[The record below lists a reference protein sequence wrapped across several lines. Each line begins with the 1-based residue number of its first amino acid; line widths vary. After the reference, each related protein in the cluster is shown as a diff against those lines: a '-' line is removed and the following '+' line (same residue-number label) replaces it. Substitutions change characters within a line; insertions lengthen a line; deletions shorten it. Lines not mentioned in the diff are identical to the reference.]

1 MTNNQTL
8 VLIILTFIILITLVN
23 VIISIIER
31 RKQIA
36 KINTL
41 WDNKLKLESFI
52 RPNSRFDAQYR
63 AYRDHYN
70 KQSFIDDKTWSD
82 LNMDT
87 LFHKINFNFTAIGE
101 MRLYAT
107 LRGMFKVNQT
117 SLINMFKDNKVFRL
131 NVSYILSKIGKNVYP
146 LFPDQMLPSKRNIL
160 LMFCPLLPFI
170 GFAFIFLIPS
180 NGILICLTF
189 MILNAILSF
198 KLKKSYD
205 QDLKSIFYTANVI
218 KQSQALSKI
227 ESTPAISVDF
237 THFKASRRFSG
248 LLARVESQDMVSSII
263 MFIKLVFMIDYV
275 LFHLIQRSYF
285 KYQEEVM
292 ACYDYISILD
302 NHYSIAMYQHTLT
315 HYCYPKINNNINGL
329 QTKSIIHPLLDEE
342 NAIANTIDI
351 SNHILLTGSNASGKS
366 TFMKAV
372 ALNLI
377 LAQSIQT
384 ATAHSFI
391 YQPGYVMTSMANAD
405 DVLSGDSYF
414 MSELKSIRR
423 LFNTYQCNK
432 IYCFIDE
439 IFKGTNTTERIAAS
453 ESVLSFL
460 DNQKA
465 YHVIAA
471 THDVELSILLENTY
485 NNYHF
490 NESIQENSIFFDYKI
505 KPGKANTRNAIELLR
520 ITQFPIDIYPACSTK
535 YSKPLELISLIFIK
549 KLSAYLKVVTLR

>member
-52 RPNSRFDAQYR
+52 RPNSRFDAQYH

-70 KQSFIDDKTWSD
+70 EQSFIDDKTWSD

-117 SLINMFKDNKVFRL
+117 SLINMFKENKVFRL

-146 LFPDQMLPSKRNIL
+146 LFPDQMLPTKRNIL

-180 NGILICLTF
+180 KGILICLTF

-248 LLARVESQDMVSSII
+248 LLARVESQDMASSII

-292 ACYDYISILD
+292 TCYEYISILD

-315 HYCYPKINNNINGL
+315 HYCYPKINHNINGL
-329 QTKSIIHPLLDEE
+329 QMKSIIHPLLDEE

-423 LFNTYQCNK
+423 LFNTHQCNK

-453 ESVLSFL
+453 ESVLSYL

-465 YHVIAA
+465 YQVIAA
-471 THDVELSILLENTY
+471 THDVELSTLLENTY

-520 ITQFPIDIYPACSTK
+520 ITQFPIDIYQRAQQNIRN
-535 YSKPLELISLIFIK
+535 L
-549 KLSAYLKVVTLR
+549 

>member
-63 AYRDHYN
+63 TYRDHYN

-180 NGILICLTF
+180 KGILICLTF

-198 KLKKSYD
+198 KLKKFYD
-205 QDLKSIFYTANVI
+205 QDLKSVFYTANVI

-315 HYCYPKINNNINGL
+315 HFCYPKINHNINGL
-329 QTKSIIHPLLDEE
+329 QMKSIIHPLLDEE

-453 ESVLSFL
+453 ESVLSYL

-465 YHVIAA
+465 YQVIAA

-520 ITQFPIDIYPACSTK
+520 ITQFPIDIYQRAQQNIRN
-535 YSKPLELISLIFIK
+535 L
-549 KLSAYLKVVTLR
+549 

>member
-41 WDNKLKLESFI
+41 WENKLKLESFI
-52 RPNSRFDAQYR
+52 RPNSRFDAQYH

-70 KQSFIDDKTWSD
+70 EQSFIDDKTWSD

-117 SLINMFKDNKVFRL
+117 SLINMFKENKVFRL

-146 LFPDQMLPSKRNIL
+146 LFPDQMLPTKRNIL

-180 NGILICLTF
+180 KGILICLTF

-248 LLARVESQDMVSSII
+248 LLVRVESQDMASSII
-263 MFIKLVFMIDYV
+263 MFIKLVFMIDYF

-315 HYCYPKINNNINGL
+315 HYCYPKINHNINGL
-329 QTKSIIHPLLDEE
+329 QMKSIIHPLLDEE

-423 LFNTYQCNK
+423 LFNTHQCNK

-453 ESVLSFL
+453 ESVLSYL

-465 YHVIAA
+465 YQVIAA
-471 THDVELSILLENTY
+471 THDVELSTLLENTY

-520 ITQFPIDIYPACSTK
+520 ITQFPIDIYQRAQQNIRN
-535 YSKPLELISLIFIK
+535 L
-549 KLSAYLKVVTLR
+549 

>member
-63 AYRDHYN
+63 TYRDHYN

-117 SLINMFKDNKVFRL
+117 SLINMFKENKVFRL

-180 NGILICLTF
+180 KGILICLTF

-205 QDLKSIFYTANVI
+205 QDLKSVFYTANVI

-292 ACYDYISILD
+292 SCYDYISLLD

-329 QTKSIIHPLLDEE
+329 QMKSIIHPLLDEE

-423 LFNTYQCNK
+423 LFNTHQCNK

-453 ESVLSFL
+453 ESVLSYL

-465 YHVIAA
+465 YQVIAA
-471 THDVELSILLENTY
+471 THDVELSTLLENTY

-520 ITQFPIDIYPACSTK
+520 ITQFPIDIYQRAQQNIRN
-535 YSKPLELISLIFIK
+535 L
-549 KLSAYLKVVTLR
+549 

>member
-52 RPNSRFDAQYR
+52 RPNSRFDAQYH

-70 KQSFIDDKTWSD
+70 EQSFIDDKTWSD

-117 SLINMFKDNKVFRL
+117 SLINMFKENKVFRL

-146 LFPDQMLPSKRNIL
+146 LFPDQMLPTKRNIL

-180 NGILICLTF
+180 KGILICLTF

-248 LLARVESQDMVSSII
+248 LLARVESQDMASSII

-315 HYCYPKINNNINGL
+315 HYCYPKINHNINGL
-329 QTKSIIHPLLDEE
+329 QMKSIIHPLLDEE

-423 LFNTYQCNK
+423 LFNTHQCNK

-453 ESVLSFL
+453 ESVLSYL

-465 YHVIAA
+465 YQVIAA
-471 THDVELSILLENTY
+471 THDVELSTLLENTY
-485 NNYHF
+485 SNYHF

-520 ITQFPIDIYPACSTK
+520 ITQFPIDIYQRAQQNIRN
-535 YSKPLELISLIFIK
+535 L
-549 KLSAYLKVVTLR
+549 

>member
-63 AYRDHYN
+63 TYRDHYN

-117 SLINMFKDNKVFRL
+117 SLINMFKENKVFRL

-180 NGILICLTF
+180 KGILICLTF

-205 QDLKSIFYTANVI
+205 QDLKSVFYTANVI

-248 LLARVESQDMVSSII
+248 LLARVESQDMASSII

-292 ACYDYISILD
+292 TCYDYISILD

-315 HYCYPKINNNINGL
+315 HYCYPKINHNINGL
-329 QTKSIIHPLLDEE
+329 QMKSIIHPLLDEE

-453 ESVLSFL
+453 ESVLSYL

-465 YHVIAA
+465 YQVIAA

-520 ITQFPIDIYPACSTK
+520 ITQFPIDIYQRAQQNIRN
-535 YSKPLELISLIFIK
+535 L
-549 KLSAYLKVVTLR
+549 

>member
-63 AYRDHYN
+63 TYRDHYN

-146 LFPDQMLPSKRNIL
+146 LFPDQMLPTKRNIL

-180 NGILICLTF
+180 KGILICLTF

-329 QTKSIIHPLLDEE
+329 QMKSIIHPLLDEE

-453 ESVLSFL
+453 ESVLSYL

-465 YHVIAA
+465 YQVIAA

-520 ITQFPIDIYPACSTK
+520 ITQFPIDIYQRAQQNIRN
-535 YSKPLELISLIFIK
+535 L
-549 KLSAYLKVVTLR
+549 

>member
-52 RPNSRFDAQYR
+52 RPNSRFDAQYH
-63 AYRDHYN
+63 AYHDHYN
-70 KQSFIDDKTWSD
+70 EQSFIDDKTWSD

-117 SLINMFKDNKVFRL
+117 SLINMFKENKVFRL

-146 LFPDQMLPSKRNIL
+146 LFPDQMLPTKRNIL

-180 NGILICLTF
+180 KGILICLTF

-248 LLARVESQDMVSSII
+248 LLARVESQDMASSII

-292 ACYDYISILD
+292 TCYDYISILD

-315 HYCYPKINNNINGL
+315 HYCYPKINHNINGL
-329 QTKSIIHPLLDEE
+329 QMKSIIHPLLDEE

-423 LFNTYQCNK
+423 LFNTHQCNK

-453 ESVLSFL
+453 ESVLSYL

-465 YHVIAA
+465 YQVIAA
-471 THDVELSILLENTY
+471 THDVELSTLLENTY

-520 ITQFPIDIYPACSTK
+520 ITQFPIDIYQRAQQNIRN
-535 YSKPLELISLIFIK
+535 L
-549 KLSAYLKVVTLR
+549 

>member
-52 RPNSRFDAQYR
+52 RPNSRFDAQYH

-70 KQSFIDDKTWSD
+70 EQSFIDDKTLSD

-117 SLINMFKDNKVFRL
+117 SLINMFKENKVFRL

-146 LFPDQMLPSKRNIL
+146 LFPDQMLPTKRNIL

-180 NGILICLTF
+180 KGILICLTF

-248 LLARVESQDMVSSII
+248 LLARVESQDMASSII

-292 ACYDYISILD
+292 TCYDYISILD

-315 HYCYPKINNNINGL
+315 HYCYPKINHNINGL
-329 QTKSIIHPLLDEE
+329 QMKSIIHPLLDEE

-423 LFNTYQCNK
+423 LFNTHQCNK

-439 IFKGTNTTERIAAS
+439 IFKRTNTTERIAAS
-453 ESVLSFL
+453 ESVLSYL

-465 YHVIAA
+465 YQVIAA
-471 THDVELSILLENTY
+471 THDVELSTLLENTY

-520 ITQFPIDIYPACSTK
+520 ITQFPIDIYQRAQQNIRN
-535 YSKPLELISLIFIK
+535 L
-549 KLSAYLKVVTLR
+549 

>member
-52 RPNSRFDAQYR
+52 RPNSRFDAQYH

-70 KQSFIDDKTWSD
+70 EQSFIDDKTWSD

-117 SLINMFKDNKVFRL
+117 SLINKFKDNKVFRL

-146 LFPDQMLPSKRNIL
+146 LFPDQMLPTKRNIL

-180 NGILICLTF
+180 KGILICLTF

-248 LLARVESQDMVSSII
+248 LLARVESQDMASSII

-292 ACYDYISILD
+292 TCYDYISILD

-329 QTKSIIHPLLDEE
+329 QMKSIIHPLLDEE

-423 LFNTYQCNK
+423 LFNTHQCNK

-439 IFKGTNTTERIAAS
+439 IFKRTNTTERIAAS
-453 ESVLSFL
+453 ESVLSYL

-465 YHVIAA
+465 YQVIAA
-471 THDVELSILLENTY
+471 THDVELSTLLENTY

-520 ITQFPIDIYPACSTK
+520 ITQFPIDIYQRAQQNIRN
-535 YSKPLELISLIFIK
+535 L
-549 KLSAYLKVVTLR
+549 

>member
-52 RPNSRFDAQYR
+52 RPNSRFDAQYH

-70 KQSFIDDKTWSD
+70 EQSFIDDKTWSD

-117 SLINMFKDNKVFRL
+117 SLINMFKENKVFRL

-146 LFPDQMLPSKRNIL
+146 LFPDQMLPTKRNIL

-180 NGILICLTF
+180 KGILICLTF

-248 LLARVESQDMVSSII
+248 LLARVESQDMASSII

-292 ACYDYISILD
+292 TCYDYISILD

-315 HYCYPKINNNINGL
+315 HYCYPKINHNINGL
-329 QTKSIIHPLLDEE
+329 QMKSIIHPLLDEE

-423 LFNTYQCNK
+423 LFNTHQCNK

-439 IFKGTNTTERIAAS
+439 IFKRTNTTERIAAS
-453 ESVLSFL
+453 ESVLSYL

-465 YHVIAA
+465 YQVIAA
-471 THDVELSILLENTY
+471 THDVELSTLLENTY

-520 ITQFPIDIYPACSTK
+520 ITQFPIDIYQRAQQNIRN
-535 YSKPLELISLIFIK
+535 L
-549 KLSAYLKVVTLR
+549 

>member
-218 KQSQALSKI
+218 KQNQALSKI

-329 QTKSIIHPLLDEE
+329 QMKSIIHPLLDEE

-465 YHVIAA
+465 YQVIAA

-520 ITQFPIDIYPACSTK
+520 ITQFPIDIYQRAQQNIRN
-535 YSKPLELISLIFIK
+535 L
-549 KLSAYLKVVTLR
+549 

>member
-63 AYRDHYN
+63 TYRDHYN

-180 NGILICLTF
+180 KGILICLTF

-205 QDLKSIFYTANVI
+205 QDLKSVFYTANVI

-292 ACYDYISILD
+292 ACYDYISLLD

-329 QTKSIIHPLLDEE
+329 QMKSIIHPLLDEE

-423 LFNTYQCNK
+423 LFNTHQCNK

-453 ESVLSFL
+453 ESVLSYL

-465 YHVIAA
+465 YQVIAA
-471 THDVELSILLENTY
+471 THDVELSTLLENTY

-520 ITQFPIDIYPACSTK
+520 ITQFPIDIYQRAQQNIRN
-535 YSKPLELISLIFIK
+535 L
-549 KLSAYLKVVTLR
+549 

>member
-52 RPNSRFDAQYR
+52 RPNSRFDAQYH

-70 KQSFIDDKTWSD
+70 EQSFIDDKTWSD

-117 SLINMFKDNKVFRL
+117 SLINMFKENKVFRL

-146 LFPDQMLPSKRNIL
+146 LFPDQMLPTKRNIL

-180 NGILICLTF
+180 KGILICLTF
-189 MILNAILSF
+189 MLLNAILSF

-248 LLARVESQDMVSSII
+248 LLARVESQDMASSII

-315 HYCYPKINNNINGL
+315 HYCYPKINHNINGL
-329 QTKSIIHPLLDEE
+329 QMKSIIHPLLDEE

-423 LFNTYQCNK
+423 LFNTHQCNK

-453 ESVLSFL
+453 ESVLSYL

-465 YHVIAA
+465 YQVIAA
-471 THDVELSILLENTY
+471 THDVELSTLLENTY

-490 NESIQENSIFFDYKI
+490 NESIQENIIFFDYKI

-520 ITQFPIDIYPACSTK
+520 ITQFPIDIYQRAQQNIRN
-535 YSKPLELISLIFIK
+535 L
-549 KLSAYLKVVTLR
+549 

>member
-63 AYRDHYN
+63 TYRDHYN

-180 NGILICLTF
+180 KGILICLTF

-205 QDLKSIFYTANVI
+205 QDLKSVFYTANVI

-248 LLARVESQDMVSSII
+248 LLARVESQDMASSII
-263 MFIKLVFMIDYV
+263 MFIKLVFMIDYF

-315 HYCYPKINNNINGL
+315 HYCYPKINHNINGL
-329 QTKSIIHPLLDEE
+329 QMKSIIHPLLDEE

-453 ESVLSFL
+453 ESVLSYL

-465 YHVIAA
+465 YQVIAA

-520 ITQFPIDIYPACSTK
+520 ITQFPIDIYQRAQQNIRN
-535 YSKPLELISLIFIK
+535 L
-549 KLSAYLKVVTLR
+549 

>member
-41 WDNKLKLESFI
+41 WDNKIKLESFI
-52 RPNSRFDAQYR
+52 RPNSRFDAQYH

-70 KQSFIDDKTWSD
+70 EQSFIDDKTWSD

-117 SLINMFKDNKVFRL
+117 SLINKFKDNKVFRL

-146 LFPDQMLPSKRNIL
+146 LFPDQMLPTKRNIL

-180 NGILICLTF
+180 KGILICLTF

-248 LLARVESQDMVSSII
+248 LLARVESQDMASSII

-292 ACYDYISILD
+292 TCYDYISILD

-315 HYCYPKINNNINGL
+315 HYCYPKINHNINGL
-329 QTKSIIHPLLDEE
+329 QMKSIIHPLLDEE

-423 LFNTYQCNK
+423 LFNTHQCNK

-453 ESVLSFL
+453 ESVLSYL

-465 YHVIAA
+465 YQVIAA
-471 THDVELSILLENTY
+471 THDVELSTLLENTY

-520 ITQFPIDIYPACSTK
+520 ITQFPIDIYQRAQQNIRN
-535 YSKPLELISLIFIK
+535 L
-549 KLSAYLKVVTLR
+549 

>member
-52 RPNSRFDAQYR
+52 RPNSRFDAQYH

-70 KQSFIDDKTWSD
+70 EQSFIDDKTWSD

-117 SLINMFKDNKVFRL
+117 SLINMFKENKVFRL

-146 LFPDQMLPSKRNIL
+146 LFPDQMLPTKRNIL

-248 LLARVESQDMVSSII
+248 LLARVESQDMASSII

-520 ITQFPIDIYPACSTK
+520 ITQFPIDIYQRAQQNIRN
-535 YSKPLELISLIFIK
+535 L
-549 KLSAYLKVVTLR
+549 

>member
-41 WDNKLKLESFI
+41 WDNKLKSENFI

-146 LFPDQMLPSKRNIL
+146 LFPDQMLPTKRNIL

-180 NGILICLTF
+180 KGILICLTF

-205 QDLKSIFYTANVI
+205 QDLKSVFYTANVI

-292 ACYDYISILD
+292 ACYDYISLLD

-329 QTKSIIHPLLDEE
+329 QMKSIIHPLLDEE

-453 ESVLSFL
+453 ESVLSYL
-460 DNQKA
+460 DNQKT
-465 YHVIAA
+465 YQVIAA
-471 THDVELSILLENTY
+471 THDVELSTLLENTY

-520 ITQFPIDIYPACSTK
+520 ITQFPIDIYQRAQQNIRN
-535 YSKPLELISLIFIK
+535 L
-549 KLSAYLKVVTLR
+549 

>member
-41 WDNKLKLESFI
+41 WDNKIKLESFI
-52 RPNSRFDAQYR
+52 RPNSRFDAQYH

-70 KQSFIDDKTWSD
+70 EQSFIDDKTWSD

-117 SLINMFKDNKVFRL
+117 SLINMFKENKVFRL

-146 LFPDQMLPSKRNIL
+146 LFPDQMLPTKRNIL

-180 NGILICLTF
+180 KGILICLTF

-248 LLARVESQDMVSSII
+248 LLARVESQDMASSII

-292 ACYDYISILD
+292 TCYDYISILD

-315 HYCYPKINNNINGL
+315 HYCYPKINHNINGL
-329 QTKSIIHPLLDEE
+329 QMKSIIHPLLDEE

-423 LFNTYQCNK
+423 LFNTHQCNK

-439 IFKGTNTTERIAAS
+439 IFKRTNTTERIAAS
-453 ESVLSFL
+453 ESVLSYL

-465 YHVIAA
+465 YQVIAA
-471 THDVELSILLENTY
+471 THDVELSTLLENTY

-520 ITQFPIDIYPACSTK
+520 ITQFPIDIYQRAQQNIRN
-535 YSKPLELISLIFIK
+535 L
-549 KLSAYLKVVTLR
+549 

>member
-1 MTNNQTL
+1 
-8 VLIILTFIILITLVN
+8 
-23 VIISIIER
+23 
-31 RKQIA
+31 
-36 KINTL
+36 
-41 WDNKLKLESFI
+41 
-52 RPNSRFDAQYR
+52 
-63 AYRDHYN
+63 
-70 KQSFIDDKTWSD
+70 
-82 LNMDT
+82 
-87 LFHKINFNFTAIGE
+87 
-101 MRLYAT
+101 
-107 LRGMFKVNQT
+107 
-117 SLINMFKDNKVFRL
+117 
-131 NVSYILSKIGKNVYP
+131 
-146 LFPDQMLPSKRNIL
+146 ML
-160 LMFCPLLPFI
+160 C
-170 GFAFIFLIPS
+170 
-180 NGILICLTF
+180 
-189 MILNAILSF
+189 
-198 KLKKSYD
+198 
-205 QDLKSIFYTANVI
+205 
-218 KQSQALSKI
+218 
-227 ESTPAISVDF
+227 
-237 THFKASRRFSG
+237 
-248 LLARVESQDMVSSII
+248 
-263 MFIKLVFMIDYV
+263 
-275 LFHLIQRSYF
+275 
-285 KYQEEVM
+285 
-292 ACYDYISILD
+292 ISILD

-453 ESVLSFL
+453 ESVLSYL

-465 YHVIAA
+465 YQVIAA

-520 ITQFPIDIYPACSTK
+520 ITQFPIDIYQRAQQNIRNL
-535 YSKPLELISLIFIK
+535 YN
-549 KLSAYLKVVTLR
+549 

>member
-41 WDNKLKLESFI
+41 WYNKLKLESFI
-52 RPNSRFDAQYR
+52 RPNSRFDAQYH

-70 KQSFIDDKTWSD
+70 EQSFIDDKTWSD

-117 SLINMFKDNKVFRL
+117 SLINKFKDNKVFRL

-146 LFPDQMLPSKRNIL
+146 LFPDQMLPTKRNIL

-180 NGILICLTF
+180 KGILICLTF

-248 LLARVESQDMVSSII
+248 LLARVESQDMASSII

-315 HYCYPKINNNINGL
+315 HYCNPKINHNMNGL
-329 QTKSIIHPLLDEE
+329 QMKSIIHPLLDEE

-423 LFNTYQCNK
+423 LFNTHQCNK

-453 ESVLSFL
+453 ESVLSYL

-465 YHVIAA
+465 YQVLAA
-471 THDVELSILLENTY
+471 THDVELSTLLENTY

-520 ITQFPIDIYPACSTK
+520 ITQFPIDIYQRAQQNIRN
-535 YSKPLELISLIFIK
+535 L
-549 KLSAYLKVVTLR
+549 

>member
-315 HYCYPKINNNINGL
+315 HYCYPKINNNINGI

-520 ITQFPIDIYPACSTK
+520 ITQFPIDIYQRAQQNIRN
-535 YSKPLELISLIFIK
+535 L
-549 KLSAYLKVVTLR
+549 

>member
-52 RPNSRFDAQYR
+52 RPNSRFDAQYH

-70 KQSFIDDKTWSD
+70 EQSFIDDKTWSD

-146 LFPDQMLPSKRNIL
+146 LFPDQMLPTKRNIL

-180 NGILICLTF
+180 KGILICLTF

-248 LLARVESQDMVSSII
+248 LLVRVESQDMASSII
-263 MFIKLVFMIDYV
+263 MFIKLVFMIDYF

-315 HYCYPKINNNINGL
+315 HYCYPKINHNINGL
-329 QTKSIIHPLLDEE
+329 QMKSIIHPLLDEE

-423 LFNTYQCNK
+423 LFNTHQCNK

-453 ESVLSFL
+453 ESVLSYL

-465 YHVIAA
+465 YQVIAA
-471 THDVELSILLENTY
+471 THDVELSTLLENTY

-520 ITQFPIDIYPACSTK
+520 ITQFPIDIYQRAQQNIRN
-535 YSKPLELISLIFIK
+535 L
-549 KLSAYLKVVTLR
+549 

>member
-63 AYRDHYN
+63 TYRDHYN

-180 NGILICLTF
+180 KGILICLTF

-205 QDLKSIFYTANVI
+205 QDLKSVFYTANVI

-315 HYCYPKINNNINGL
+315 HFCYPKINHNINGL
-329 QTKSIIHPLLDEE
+329 QMKSIIHPLLDEE

-453 ESVLSFL
+453 ESVLSYL

-465 YHVIAA
+465 YQVIAA

-520 ITQFPIDIYPACSTK
+520 ITQFPIDIYQRAQQNIRN
-535 YSKPLELISLIFIK
+535 L
-549 KLSAYLKVVTLR
+549 

>member
-63 AYRDHYN
+63 TYRDHYN

-180 NGILICLTF
+180 KGILICLTF

-292 ACYDYISILD
+292 SCYDYISLLD

-329 QTKSIIHPLLDEE
+329 QMKSIIHPLLDEE

-423 LFNTYQCNK
+423 LFNTHQCNK

-453 ESVLSFL
+453 ESVLSYL

-465 YHVIAA
+465 YQVIAA

-520 ITQFPIDIYPACSTK
+520 ITQFPIDIYQRAQQNIRN
-535 YSKPLELISLIFIK
+535 L
-549 KLSAYLKVVTLR
+549 

>member
-63 AYRDHYN
+63 TYRDHYN

-180 NGILICLTF
+180 KGILICLTF

-205 QDLKSIFYTANVI
+205 QDLKSVFYTANVI

-248 LLARVESQDMVSSII
+248 LLARLESQDMVSSII

-329 QTKSIIHPLLDEE
+329 QMKSIIHPLLDEE

-384 ATAHSFI
+384 ATAYSFI

-453 ESVLSFL
+453 ESVLSYL

-465 YHVIAA
+465 YQVIAA

-490 NESIQENSIFFDYKI
+490 NESIQKNSIFFDYKI

-520 ITQFPIDIYPACSTK
+520 ITQFPIDIYQRAQQNIRN
-535 YSKPLELISLIFIK
+535 L
-549 KLSAYLKVVTLR
+549 

>member
-41 WDNKLKLESFI
+41 WENKLKLESFI

-63 AYRDHYN
+63 TYRDHYN

-117 SLINMFKDNKVFRL
+117 SLINMFKENKVFRL

-180 NGILICLTF
+180 KGILICLTF

-205 QDLKSIFYTANVI
+205 QDLKSVFYTANVI

-248 LLARVESQDMVSSII
+248 LLARVESQDMASSII

-292 ACYDYISILD
+292 SCYDYISLLD

-315 HYCYPKINNNINGL
+315 HYCYPKINHNINGL
-329 QTKSIIHPLLDEE
+329 QMKSIIHPLLDEE

-423 LFNTYQCNK
+423 LFNTHQCNK

-453 ESVLSFL
+453 ESVLSYL

-465 YHVIAA
+465 YQVIAA

-520 ITQFPIDIYPACSTK
+520 ITQFPIDIYQRAQQNIRN
-535 YSKPLELISLIFIK
+535 L
-549 KLSAYLKVVTLR
+549 

>member
-8 VLIILTFIILITLVN
+8 VLVILTFIILITLVN

-52 RPNSRFDAQYR
+52 RPNSRFDAQYH

-70 KQSFIDDKTWSD
+70 EQSFIDDKTWSD

-117 SLINMFKDNKVFRL
+117 SLINMFKENKVFRL

-146 LFPDQMLPSKRNIL
+146 LFPDQMLPTKRNIL

-180 NGILICLTF
+180 KGILICLTF

-248 LLARVESQDMVSSII
+248 LLARVESQDMASSII

-292 ACYDYISILD
+292 TCYDYISILD

-315 HYCYPKINNNINGL
+315 HYCYPKINHNINGL
-329 QTKSIIHPLLDEE
+329 QMKSIIHPLLDEE

-423 LFNTYQCNK
+423 LFNTHQCNK

-453 ESVLSFL
+453 ESVLSYL

-465 YHVIAA
+465 YQVIAA
-471 THDVELSILLENTY
+471 THDVELSTLLENTY

-520 ITQFPIDIYPACSTK
+520 ITQFPIDIYQRAQQNIRN
-535 YSKPLELISLIFIK
+535 L
-549 KLSAYLKVVTLR
+549 

>member
-63 AYRDHYN
+63 TYRDHYN

-146 LFPDQMLPSKRNIL
+146 LFPDQMLPTKRNIL

-180 NGILICLTF
+180 KGILICLTF

-248 LLARVESQDMVSSII
+248 LLVRVESQDMASSII

-292 ACYDYISILD
+292 TCYDYISILD

-315 HYCYPKINNNINGL
+315 HYCYPKINHNINGL
-329 QTKSIIHPLLDEE
+329 QMKSIIHPLLDEE

-423 LFNTYQCNK
+423 LFNTHQCNK

-453 ESVLSFL
+453 ESVLSYL

-465 YHVIAA
+465 YQVIAA
-471 THDVELSILLENTY
+471 THDVELSTLLENTY

-520 ITQFPIDIYPACSTK
+520 ITQFPIDIYQRAQQNIRN
-535 YSKPLELISLIFIK
+535 L
-549 KLSAYLKVVTLR
+549 

>member
-52 RPNSRFDAQYR
+52 RPNSRFDAQYH

-70 KQSFIDDKTWSD
+70 EQSFIDDKTWSD

-117 SLINMFKDNKVFRL
+117 SLINMFKENKVFRL

-146 LFPDQMLPSKRNIL
+146 LFPNQMLPTKRNIL

-180 NGILICLTF
+180 KGILICLTF

-248 LLARVESQDMVSSII
+248 LLARVESQDMASSII

-315 HYCYPKINNNINGL
+315 HYCYPKINHNINGL
-329 QTKSIIHPLLDEE
+329 QMKSIIHPLLDEE

-423 LFNTYQCNK
+423 LFNTHQCNK

-453 ESVLSFL
+453 ESVLSYL

-465 YHVIAA
+465 YQVIAA
-471 THDVELSILLENTY
+471 THDVELSTLLENTY

-520 ITQFPIDIYPACSTK
+520 ITQFPIDIYQRAQQNIRN
-535 YSKPLELISLIFIK
+535 L
-549 KLSAYLKVVTLR
+549 

>member
-52 RPNSRFDAQYR
+52 RLNSRFDAQYH

-70 KQSFIDDKTWSD
+70 EQSFIDDKTWSD

-117 SLINMFKDNKVFRL
+117 SLINKFKDNKVFRL

-146 LFPDQMLPSKRNIL
+146 LFPDQMLPTKRNIL

-170 GFAFIFLIPS
+170 GVAFIFLIPS
-180 NGILICLTF
+180 KGILICLTF

-248 LLARVESQDMVSSII
+248 LLVRVESQDMASSII
-263 MFIKLVFMIDYV
+263 MFIKLVFMIDYF

-315 HYCYPKINNNINGL
+315 HYCYPKINHNINGL
-329 QTKSIIHPLLDEE
+329 QMKSIIHPLLDEE

-423 LFNTYQCNK
+423 LFNTHQCNK

-453 ESVLSFL
+453 ESVLSYL

-465 YHVIAA
+465 YQVIAA
-471 THDVELSILLENTY
+471 THDVELSTLLENTY

-520 ITQFPIDIYPACSTK
+520 ITQFPIDIYQRAQQNIRN
-535 YSKPLELISLIFIK
+535 L
-549 KLSAYLKVVTLR
+549 

>member
-52 RPNSRFDAQYR
+52 RPNSRFDAQYH

-70 KQSFIDDKTWSD
+70 EQSFIDDKTWSD

-117 SLINMFKDNKVFRL
+117 SLINMFKENKVFRL

-146 LFPDQMLPSKRNIL
+146 LFPDQMLPTKRNIL

-180 NGILICLTF
+180 KGILICLTF

-248 LLARVESQDMVSSII
+248 LLARVESQDMASSII

-292 ACYDYISILD
+292 TCYDYISILD

-315 HYCYPKINNNINGL
+315 HYCYPKINHNINGL
-329 QTKSIIHPLLDEE
+329 QMKSIIHPLLDEE

-423 LFNTYQCNK
+423 LFNTHQCNK

-439 IFKGTNTTERIAAS
+439 IFKGTNTTERIASS
-453 ESVLSFL
+453 ESVLSYL

-465 YHVIAA
+465 YQVIAA
-471 THDVELSILLENTY
+471 THDVELSTLLENTY

-520 ITQFPIDIYPACSTK
+520 ITQFPIDIYQRAQQNIRN
-535 YSKPLELISLIFIK
+535 L
-549 KLSAYLKVVTLR
+549 

>member
-52 RPNSRFDAQYR
+52 RPNSRFDAQYH

-70 KQSFIDDKTWSD
+70 EQSFIDDKTWSD

-180 NGILICLTF
+180 KGILICLTF

-453 ESVLSFL
+453 ESVLSYL

-465 YHVIAA
+465 YQVIAA

-520 ITQFPIDIYPACSTK
+520 ITQFPIDIYQRAQQNIRN
-535 YSKPLELISLIFIK
+535 L
-549 KLSAYLKVVTLR
+549 

>member
-52 RPNSRFDAQYR
+52 RPNSRFDAQYH

-70 KQSFIDDKTWSD
+70 EQSFIDDKTWSD

-117 SLINMFKDNKVFRL
+117 SLINMFKENKVFRL

-146 LFPDQMLPSKRNIL
+146 LFPDQMLPTKRNIL

-180 NGILICLTF
+180 KGILICLTF

-248 LLARVESQDMVSSII
+248 LLARVESQDMASSII

-292 ACYDYISILD
+292 TCYDYISILD

-315 HYCYPKINNNINGL
+315 HYCYPKINHNINGL
-329 QTKSIIHPLLDEE
+329 QMKSIIHPLLDEE

-405 DVLSGDSYF
+405 DILSGDSYF

-423 LFNTYQCNK
+423 LFNTHQCNK

-453 ESVLSFL
+453 ESVLSYL

-465 YHVIAA
+465 YQVIAA
-471 THDVELSILLENTY
+471 THDVELSTLLENTY

-520 ITQFPIDIYPACSTK
+520 ITQFPIDIYQRAQQNIRN
-535 YSKPLELISLIFIK
+535 L
-549 KLSAYLKVVTLR
+549 

>member
-1 MTNNQTL
+1 MTNNQSL

-52 RPNSRFDAQYR
+52 RPNSRFDAQYH
-63 AYRDHYN
+63 AYRDYYN
-70 KQSFIDDKTWSD
+70 EQSFIDDKTWSD

-146 LFPDQMLPSKRNIL
+146 LFPDQMLPTKRNIL

-180 NGILICLTF
+180 KGILICLTF

-248 LLARVESQDMVSSII
+248 LLARVESQDMASSII

-315 HYCYPKINNNINGL
+315 HYCNPKINHNMNGL
-329 QTKSIIHPLLDEE
+329 QMKSIIHPLLDEE

-423 LFNTYQCNK
+423 LFNTHQCNK

-453 ESVLSFL
+453 ESVLSYL
-460 DNQKA
+460 DNQKT
-465 YHVIAA
+465 YQVIAA
-471 THDVELSILLENTY
+471 THDVELSTLLENTY

-520 ITQFPIDIYPACSTK
+520 ITQFPIDIYQRAQQNIRN
-535 YSKPLELISLIFIK
+535 L
-549 KLSAYLKVVTLR
+549 

>member
-63 AYRDHYN
+63 TYRDHYN

-160 LMFCPLLPFI
+160 LIFCPLLPFI

-180 NGILICLTF
+180 KGILICLTF

-205 QDLKSIFYTANVI
+205 QDLKSVFYTANVI

-329 QTKSIIHPLLDEE
+329 QMKSIIHPLLDEE

-453 ESVLSFL
+453 ESVLSYL

-465 YHVIAA
+465 YQVIAA

-520 ITQFPIDIYPACSTK
+520 ITQFPIDIYQRAQQNIRN
-535 YSKPLELISLIFIK
+535 L
-549 KLSAYLKVVTLR
+549 

>member
-41 WDNKLKLESFI
+41 WENKLKLESFI
-52 RPNSRFDAQYR
+52 RPNSRFDAQYH

-70 KQSFIDDKTWSD
+70 EQSFIDDKTWSD

-117 SLINMFKDNKVFRL
+117 SLINMFKENKVFRL

-146 LFPDQMLPSKRNIL
+146 LFPDQMLPTKRNIL

-180 NGILICLTF
+180 KGILICLTF

-248 LLARVESQDMVSSII
+248 LLARVESQDMASSII

-292 ACYDYISILD
+292 TCYDYISILD

-315 HYCYPKINNNINGL
+315 HYCYPKINHNINGL
-329 QTKSIIHPLLDEE
+329 QMKSIIHPLLDEE

-384 ATAHSFI
+384 ATAHLFI

-423 LFNTYQCNK
+423 LFNTHQCNK

-453 ESVLSFL
+453 ESVLSYL

-465 YHVIAA
+465 YQVIAA
-471 THDVELSILLENTY
+471 THDVELSTLLENTY

-520 ITQFPIDIYPACSTK
+520 ITQFPIDIYQRAQQNIRN
-535 YSKPLELISLIFIK
+535 L
-549 KLSAYLKVVTLR
+549 